1 MRFLITP
8 QKRWTVTATGWV
20 IMRILMMMAMDL
32 LTSKRQPQELIHL
45 AQVPAL
51 AVLAGILM
59 VMEKRRL

>member
-1 MRFLITP
+1 
-8 QKRWTVTATGWV
+8 
-20 IMRILMMMAMDL
+20 MDL
-32 LTSKRQPQELIHL
+32 LTSKRQPQELIQL